1 MSSTG
6 LDFSCI
12 DKLQDELKKM
22 GKKADKIERK
32 AIEKGAEPILNEMIN
47 NCPYRS
53 GKAQKYLKISKPQKQ
68 KGRIIVKIGVN
79 KEDNSEAYYLKF
91 YEYGTSAHTY
101 KASGIFKGATIRHPG
116 QVARPFMRPAFEN
129 KKNEAL
135 EITAKIIKEELNK

>member
-79 KEDNSEAYYLKF
+79 KEDNSEDYYLKF
-91 YEYGTSAHTY
+91 Y
-101 KASGIFKGATIRHPG
+101 
-116 QVARPFMRPAFEN
+116 
-129 KKNEAL
+129 
-135 EITAKIIKEELNK
+135 